1 MQNFELVYHCMF
13 NWLLCMVQKL
23 VLNKPIKIINKSLVN
38 IYHSIHIFAHS
49 LYENYVKGVGVRSLI
64 RSFELSEY

>member
-23 VLNKPIKIINKSLVN
+23 VLKQIKIINTSLVN
-38 IYHSIHIFAHS
+38 IYHSIHEFDHS
-49 LYENYVKGVGVRSLI
+49 LYENCVKGVGVGSLI
-64 RSFELSEY
+64 RLFELSEY

>member
-23 VLNKPIKIINKSLVN
+23 VLKPIKIINKSIDN
-38 IYHSIHIFAHS
+38 IYHSTHEFAHS
-49 LYENYVKGVGVRSLI
+49 LNENYVKGKGVRSLI
-64 RSFELSEY
+64 SLFELSEY